1 MRTPI
6 KAEMHTDKSIL
17 SLNILMTNVTV
28 LLEGA
33 DPALPLQENYST
45 VG

>member
-17 SLNILMTNVTV
+17 SLKILMTNVTV
-28 LLEGA
+28 LLERA
-33 DPALPLQENYST
+33 DPALMDKT
-45 VG
+45 TAVG